1 MSTGTAMNTK
11 ELLQAALQAHQGGRP
26 QDAERLYRQVLTVDP
41 RNPDALHLLG
51 LLAFQLGKL
60 DIARDLMSKSL
71 QLAPNVPGFLSNYA
85 EVLRCS
91 GKPQD
96 AAEMCRRAV
105 TLDSGNADAWGNL
118 GIALYDMGRKS
129 EAIQCYERAIALR
142 PGFRDALNNLGTVL
156 KELKHYDAA
165 IPVFRKCIA
174 HHPTHFPAY
183 NNLGNV
189 FEAMGQF
196 HDAIDCYNKVLA
208 LDPNCLE
215 AHNNLAV
222 TYDGLGDYD
231 LALKFYEKAVS
242 IRPENPRCHFN
253 LALTLLRVGEMD
265 RGWREYEWRWQCN
278 DFPSERRGFKQPL
291 WKGDDLAGKTLLL
304 YAEQGKGDAIQF
316 ARYIAACENFNGKLL
331 VEVPSDLVPLVKS
344 IKGIDQIV
352 GRVNDQT
359 HFDVQLPFL
368 SLPVALNM
376 TTNTLTD
383 QIPYLHADP
392 ERAAAWKKKMDE
404 AMTAKGE
411 PSATKGEPS
420 AAKGNTG
427 KLKVGIVWAGNP
439 THVRDRARSS
449 KIEQWA
455 PLAKI
460 PDVQF
465 FSLQVGPQAA
475 SIKNAPAGMDLIELT
490 SEIKDF
496 SDTAAIID
504 NLDLIISVDTAVI
517 HLAGA
522 MGKPVWMLTPYVP
535 DWRWLEKREDTPWYP
550 TVRLLRQIKLE
561 DWTDVMLRAADE
573 LAELVAKK

>member
-1 MSTGTAMNTK
+1 MNTR
-11 ELLQAALQAHQGGRP
+11 ELLQAALQAHQGGKP
-26 QDAERLYRQVLTVDP
+26 QDAERLYRQVLSVEP

-60 DIARDLMSKSL
+60 DIARELMGQSL
-71 QLAPNVPGFLSNYA
+71 RIAPNVPGFLSNYA

-91 GKPQD
+91 GKPQE

-174 HHPTHFPAY
+174 HHPNHVPAY

-189 FEAMGQF
+189 FEAMGRF
-196 HDAIDCYNKVLA
+196 HDAIDCYNKVLT

-278 DFPSERRGFKQPL
+278 DFPSERRNFKQPI
-291 WKGDDLAGKTLLL
+291 WKGDDLQGKTLLL

-316 ARYIAACENFNGKLL
+316 ARYITPCSKFNGKIL
-331 VEVPSDLVPLVKS
+331 VEVPSDLVPLVKL
-344 IKGIDQIV
+344 IKGADEVI
-352 GRVNDQT
+352 GRVNEQT
-359 HFDVQLPFL
+359 KFDLQLPFL

-376 TTNTLTD
+376 TTNTMAD
-383 QIPYLHADP
+383 QIPYLKANSDHSAIW
-392 ERAAAWKKKMDE
+392 RKKVDD
-404 AMTAKGE
+404 AL
-411 PSATKGEPS
+411 
-420 AAKGNTG
+420 AAKGKTP
-427 KLKVGIVWAGNP
+427 KLKIGIAWAGNP

-455 PLAKI
+455 PVAKI
-460 PDVQF
+460 KDVQF
-465 FSLQVGPQAA
+465 FSLQVGPVAHT
-475 SIKNAPAGMDLIELT
+475 IKNAPPGMDTIDL
-490 SEIKDF
+490 SAEIKDF
-496 SDTAAIID
+496 SDTAALID

-517 HLAGA
+517 HMAGA
-522 MGKPVWMLTPYVP
+522 MGKEVWMLTPYVP